1 MILEVHIF
9 NVTIKMRFKIEL
21 FKKGVEIQEVNLIG
35 VLLIL
40 ESLMHNKACNI
51 FVKNLACQL

>member
-9 NVTIKMRFKIEL
+9 NITITMRFKIEL
-21 FKKGVEIQEVNLIG
+21 FKKGVEIQEVSLIG

-51 FVKNLACQL
+51 FVKNEQ